1 MVMSDSGSPSR
12 PSSSQPRPAQL
23 SFLIMLALGMLFNLG
38 STNLGSTNQGSTNQG
53 LIQAREG
60 NQRAA
65 ECGTLTERGV
75 RDRIFVGFFRF

>member
-23 SFLIMLALGMLFNLG
+23 SFLIMLALGILF
-38 STNLGSTNQGSTNQG
+38 NQGSTNQG

-60 NQRAA
+60 HQRTA
-65 ECGTLTERGV
+65 ECGTLTEWGV
-75 RDRIFVGFFRF
+75 RDRIFVGYFRF